1 MRLIIMQRYKK
12 KVISQICMMAF
23 RGADIATWRSME
35 NRDVVKAHIALI
47 FCNMVWAC
55 DYPFYNLLLGKYI
68 SPLAMVTASL
78 LVAAALS
85 WIPTLWQG
93 RERIARSDW
102 GLILIA
108 AILMGVV
115 RKVMMMFGMSRTSPI
130 DGSIIATIVPLIVL
144 VVSVMARVDRL
155 TTRKV
160 LGLVLG
166 FAGAVAVIV
175 TSESPLHEKSELW
188 GNMMMICSGCVTA
201 LYMVFFKRVVSKYR
215 VTTVLRAIYT
225 ISAAVMLPF
234 GIDSVIA
241 SSFVDMDAKLWA
253 ATAFVLIVPTY
264 LPNLLLN
271 YSLRF
276 LKPTMSSTYTYIQ
289 PVLAVTLSV
298 AMGLDRLHF
307 DTVLYSMLLFVGV
320 GMVIRS
326 YSNT

>member
-1 MRLIIMQRYKK
+1 
-12 KVISQICMMAF
+12 
-23 RGADIATWRSME
+23 ME

-102 GLILIA
+102 GLILLA

-130 DGSIIATIVPLIVL
+130 DRSIIATIVPLIVL
-144 VVSVMARVDRL
+144 VVSVIARVDRL

-188 GNMMMICSGCVTA
+188 GNVMMICSGCVTA

-326 YSNT
+326 YSKT